1 MCSNKSCHVLLSIF
15 SGGGAGGTM
24 QSAKPACQRGGGG
37 RLSCLVLEYNEY
49 EWRDVRCVG
58 IHKTLR
64 TASNPESS
72 APPPPHVPLLSVLCL
87 VGDRSVKG
95 GTATFGRPLLT
106 GEGALLCSMQDVLG
120 YHKNG
125 GKGEL
130 RNDVDDRRCTRRR
143 VMSERAKTRI
153 ATYVSTY
160 EQLCDWLIM
169 HENRRH
175 K

>member
-24 QSAKPACQRGGGG
+24 QSAKPACQRGGG

-58 IHKTLR
+58 THKTLR

-72 APPPPHVPLLSVLCL
+72 ALPPPTSPYFQFYSWLGTAQWKEGPLLL
-87 VGDRSVKG
+87 G
-95 GTATFGRPLLT
+95 GRYLR
-106 GEGALLCSMQDVLG
+106 GEGALLYSMQDVLG